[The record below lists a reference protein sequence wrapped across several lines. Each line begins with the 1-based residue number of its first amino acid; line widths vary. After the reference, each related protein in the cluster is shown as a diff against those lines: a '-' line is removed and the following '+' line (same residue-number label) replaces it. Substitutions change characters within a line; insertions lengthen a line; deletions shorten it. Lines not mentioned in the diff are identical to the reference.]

1 MTMLDAFQDISV
13 HGTLQAIHCDS
24 SKCIHV
30 YEYMSRIRKRPKK
43 RRFERISDLKLVK
56 RRSHTPP
63 TSRRARPMDALEALA
78 AYYRALDGW
87 EIEEEVEEPA
97 GGRRR
102 ATCDGTMRATVSPM
116 GAMARRPLPKSE
128 PKKRRARVTWM
139 PGVSS
144 PKLTREKLHK
154 QARSLDTCSTSLAA
168 AAAASAV
175 HPQPTGKR
183 RPFAH
188 IDAAAAQCKVPR
200 VVLKLS
206 RFESGTN
213 VDRLG
218 ESGRLL
224 PCPPLDRE
232 NAV

>member
-1 MTMLDAFQDISV
+1 MELCTPFIAFLVS
-13 HGTLQAIHCDS
+13 A
-24 SKCIHV
+24 
-30 YEYMSRIRKRPKK
+30 YMSRMRNDRKP
-43 RRFERISDLKLVK
+43 RFERVSDLKLVK
-56 RRSHTPP
+56 
-63 TSRRARPMDALEALA
+63 TSKAVAHIAGRPMDALGALA

-87 EIEEEVEEPA
+87 EIEEEVEESA

-102 ATCDGTMRATVSPM
+102 ATHDGTMRATVSPM
-116 GAMARRPLPKSE
+116 GTMARRPLPKSA

-139 PGVSS
+139 SGVSS

-168 AAAASAV
+168 AAAAAAA

-206 RFESGTN
+206 RCESGTN
-213 VDRLG
+213 ADRLG

-224 PCPPLDRE
+224 PCPPLDCE
-232 NAV
+232 IAV

>member
-1 MTMLDAFQDISV
+1 MLDACPGHLRAWNSARPINCV
-13 HGTLQAIHCDS
+13 S
-24 SKCIHV
+24 SKCI
-30 YEYMSRIRKRPKK
+30 YDAACGTTGK
-43 RRFERISDLKLVK
+43 RRFERISWSKGARTLLG
-56 RRSHTPP
+56 
-63 TSRRARPMDALEALA
+63 RARPMDALAALA

-139 PGVSS
+139 SGVSS

-188 IDAAAAQCKVPR
+188 RDAAAAQCKVPR

-206 RFESGTN
+206 RCESGTN
-213 VDRLG
+213 TDRLG

-224 PCPPLDRE
+224 PCPPLDCE

>member
-1 MTMLDAFQDISV
+1 MELCTPFISFLV
-13 HGTLQAIHCDS
+13 CA
-24 SKCIHV
+24 
-30 YEYMSRIRKRPKK
+30 YMSRMRNDRKP
-43 RRFERISDLKLVK
+43 RFERDSPSLISNWSKAVA
-56 RRSHTPP
+56 HI
-63 TSRRARPMDALEALA
+63 AGRPMDALGALA

-139 PGVSS
+139 SGVSS

-168 AAAASAV
+168 AAAAAA

-206 RFESGTN
+206 RCESGTN
-213 VDRLG
+213 ADRLG

-224 PCPPLDRE
+224 PCPPLDCE

>member
-1 MTMLDAFQDISV
+1 MELCTPFISFLV
-13 HGTLQAIHCDS
+13 CA
-24 SKCIHV
+24 
-30 YEYMSRIRKRPKK
+30 YMSRMRNDRKP
-43 RRFERISDLKLVK
+43 RFERVSPSLISNWSKAVA
-56 RRSHTPP
+56 HI
-63 TSRRARPMDALEALA
+63 AGRPMDALGALA

-87 EIEEEVEEPA
+87 EIEEEVEESV

-102 ATCDGTMRATVSPM
+102 ATHDGTMRATVSPM

-139 PGVSS
+139 SGVSS
-144 PKLTREKLHK
+144 PKLSREKLHK

-168 AAAASAV
+168 AAAAAA

-206 RFESGTN
+206 RCESGAN
-213 VDRLG
+213 ADRLG

-224 PCPPLDRE
+224 PCPPLDCE
-232 NAV
+232 IAV

>member
-1 MTMLDAFQDISV
+1 MRND
-13 HGTLQAIHCDS
+13 
-24 SKCIHV
+24 
-30 YEYMSRIRKRPKK
+30 RKP
-43 RRFERISDLKLVK
+43 RFERVSDLKLVK
-56 RRSHTPP
+56 
-63 TSRRARPMDALEALA
+63 TSKAVAHIAGRPMDALGALA

-87 EIEEEVEEPA
+87 EIEEEVEESA

-102 ATCDGTMRATVSPM
+102 ATHDGTMRATVSPM
-116 GAMARRPLPKSE
+116 GTMARRPLPKSA

-139 PGVSS
+139 SGVSS

-168 AAAASAV
+168 AAAAAAA

-206 RFESGTN
+206 RCESGTN
-213 VDRLG
+213 ADRLG

-224 PCPPLDRE
+224 PCPPLDCE
-232 NAV
+232 IAV

>member
-1 MTMLDAFQDISV
+1 MELCTPFIAFLV
-13 HGTLQAIHCDS
+13 CA
-24 SKCIHV
+24 
-30 YEYMSRIRKRPKK
+30 YMSRMRNDRKP
-43 RRFERISDLKLVK
+43 RFERVSPSLISNWSKAVA
-56 RRSHTPP
+56 HI
-63 TSRRARPMDALEALA
+63 AGRPMDALGALA

-87 EIEEEVEEPA
+87 EIEEEVEESA

-102 ATCDGTMRATVSPM
+102 ATHDGTMRATVSPM

-168 AAAASAV
+168 AAAAAA

-206 RFESGTN
+206 RCESGTN
-213 VDRLG
+213 ADRLG

-224 PCPPLDRE
+224 PCPPLDCE
-232 NAV
+232 IAV

>member
-1 MTMLDAFQDISV
+1 MELCTPFISFLV
-13 HGTLQAIHCDS
+13 CA
-24 SKCIHV
+24 
-30 YEYMSRIRKRPKK
+30 YMSRMRNDRKP
-43 RRFERISDLKLVK
+43 RFERVSPSLISNWSKAVA
-56 RRSHTPP
+56 HI
-63 TSRRARPMDALEALA
+63 AGRPMDALGALA

-87 EIEEEVEEPA
+87 EIEEEVEESV

-102 ATCDGTMRATVSPM
+102 ATHDGTMRATVSPM

-139 PGVSS
+139 SGVSS

-168 AAAASAV
+168 AAAAAA

-206 RFESGTN
+206 RCESGTN
-213 VDRLG
+213 ADRLG

-224 PCPPLDRE
+224 PCPPLDCE
-232 NAV
+232 IAV

>member
-1 MTMLDAFQDISV
+1 MELCTPFIAFLVS
-13 HGTLQAIHCDS
+13 A
-24 SKCIHV
+24 
-30 YEYMSRIRKRPKK
+30 YMSRMRNDRN
-43 RRFERISDLKLVK
+43 ERNAVSSASVLKLCIKLAKAVASL
-56 RRSHTPP
+56 RRG
-63 TSRRARPMDALEALA
+63 RPMDALGALA

-102 ATCDGTMRATVSPM
+102 ATHDGTMRATVSPM

-139 PGVSS
+139 SGVSS

-168 AAAASAV
+168 AAAAAA

-206 RFESGTN
+206 RCESGTN
-213 VDRLG
+213 TDRLG

-224 PCPPLDRE
+224 PCPPLDCE

>member
-1 MTMLDAFQDISV
+1 M
-13 HGTLQAIHCDS
+13 HGTLHAIHCVS
-24 SKCIHV
+24 SKCI
-30 YEYMSRIRKRPKK
+30 YEPHADRPSRK
-43 RRFERISDLKLVK
+43 SAVSSASLSLKLVK
-56 RRSHTPP
+56 WRSHPSP
-63 TSRRARPMDALEALA
+63 GDPMDALEALA

-87 EIEEEVEEPA
+87 EIEEEVEEPV

-102 ATCDGTMRATVSPM
+102 ATHDGTMRATVSPM

-139 PGVSS
+139 FGVSS

-154 QARSLDTCSTSLAA
+154 QARSIDTCSTSLAA
-168 AAAASAV
+168 AAAAAA

-206 RFESGTN
+206 RCESGTN
-213 VDRLG
+213 TDRLG

-224 PCPPLDRE
+224 PCPPLDCE

>member
-1 MTMLDAFQDISV
+1 MLDAFQDISV
-13 HGTLQAIHCDS
+13 HGTLHAIHCVS
-24 SKCIHV
+24 SKCI
-30 YEYMSRIRKRPKK
+30 YEPHAKRPKQNAVSSASL
-43 RRFERISDLKLVK
+43 ISIGQKAV
-56 RRSHTPP
+56 
-63 TSRRARPMDALEALA
+63 AMDALEALA

-87 EIEEEVEEPA
+87 EIEEEVEESA
-97 GGRRR
+97 GGRR
-102 ATCDGTMRATVSPM
+102 ATHDGTMRATVSPM
-116 GAMARRPLPKSE
+116 GAMSRRPLPKSE

-139 PGVSS
+139 SGVSS

-168 AAAASAV
+168 AAAAAAQ
-175 HPQPTGKR
+175 PQPTGKR

-206 RFESGTN
+206 RCESGTN
-213 VDRLG
+213 ADRLG

-224 PCPPLDRE
+224 PCPPLDCE

>member
-1 MTMLDAFQDISV
+1 M

-30 YEYMSRIRKRPKK
+30 YEYMSRMRNDRKNAVSSASLISNWSKGARTLLRP
-43 RRFERISDLKLVK
+43 RGRA
-56 RRSHTPP
+56 
-63 TSRRARPMDALEALA
+63 RARPMDALEALA

-87 EIEEEVEEPA
+87 EIEEEVEESV

-102 ATCDGTMRATVSPM
+102 ATHDGTMRATVSPM

-139 PGVSS
+139 SGVSS

-168 AAAASAV
+168 AAAAAA

-206 RFESGTN
+206 RCESGTN

>member
-1 MTMLDAFQDISV
+1 MELCTPFISFLV
-13 HGTLQAIHCDS
+13 CA
-24 SKCIHV
+24 
-30 YEYMSRIRKRPKK
+30 YMSRMRNDRKP
-43 RRFERISDLKLVK
+43 RFERVSPSLISNWSKAVA
-56 RRSHTPP
+56 HI
-63 TSRRARPMDALEALA
+63 AGRPMDALGALA

-87 EIEEEVEEPA
+87 EIEEEVEESV

-102 ATCDGTMRATVSPM
+102 ATHDGTMRATVSPM

-168 AAAASAV
+168 AAAAAA

-206 RFESGTN
+206 RCESGTN
-213 VDRLG
+213 ADRLG

-224 PCPPLDRE
+224 PCPPLDCE
-232 NAV
+232 IAV

>member
-1 MTMLDAFQDISV
+1 MLDACPGHLRAWNSARPINCV
-13 HGTLQAIHCDS
+13 S
-24 SKCIHV
+24 SKCI
-30 YEYMSRIRKRPKK
+30 YDAACGRPENAVSSASLGQKALAH
-43 RRFERISDLKLVK
+43 S
-56 RRSHTPP
+56 STG
-63 TSRRARPMDALEALA
+63 APMDALAALA

-139 PGVSS
+139 SGVSS

-168 AAAASAV
+168 AAAAAA

-206 RFESGTN
+206 RCESGTN
-213 VDRLG
+213 TDRLG

-224 PCPPLDRE
+224 PCPPLDCE
-232 NAV
+232 IAV

>member
-1 MTMLDAFQDISV
+1 MRND
-13 HGTLQAIHCDS
+13 
-24 SKCIHV
+24 
-30 YEYMSRIRKRPKK
+30 RKE

-63 TSRRARPMDALEALA
+63 TSRARPMDALEALA

-206 RFESGTN
+206 RCESGTN

>member
-1 MTMLDAFQDISV
+1 
-13 HGTLQAIHCDS
+13 
-24 SKCIHV
+24 
-30 YEYMSRIRKRPKK
+30 
-43 RRFERISDLKLVK
+43 
-56 RRSHTPP
+56 
-63 TSRRARPMDALEALA
+63 MDALEALA

-87 EIEEEVEEPA
+87 EIEEEVEEPV

-102 ATCDGTMRATVSPM
+102 ATHDGTMRATVSPM

-139 PGVSS
+139 FGVSS

-154 QARSLDTCSTSLAA
+154 QARSIDTCSTSLAA
-168 AAAASAV
+168 AAAAA

-206 RFESGTN
+206 RCESGTN
-213 VDRLG
+213 TDRLG

-224 PCPPLDRE
+224 PCPPLDCE